1 MRTRIAA
8 LAFTAALL
16 CAAAPAVAADRGE
29 AAADERIKAQLDYQQ
44 RRTIEFRRL
53 HLRIVRDGVEV
64 YSRAVKAEDCPAPFC
79 APAGHAAGSSLR
91 IADLEGDGEREVV
104 LDLFTGGARCCL
116 LSLVFRWDGTT
127 YVPTQHDW
135 GDPAYRLRDVDGDGR
150 PEFVSGDP
158 RFSYAFSSYARS
170 AHPLVI
176 WRFAAGRF
184 EDVTRSHRAL
194 LRRDARRW
202 FRAWR
207 RARGDRDLE
216 PLGPLSAW
224 AADKARLGEWRAVR
238 RELRRALRRAWLVA
252 YRPWPQGRAY
262 VRRLERFLR
271 RRGHLG

>member
-1 MRTRIAA
+1 MAA
-8 LAFTAALL
+8 RVLLAAVCLVL
-16 CAAAPAVAADRGE
+16 CWAAPAAAVERGE
-29 AAADERIKAQLDYQQ
+29 GLADGPIEARLSYDQK
-44 RRTIEFRRL
+44 RTIEFRRIRL
-53 HLRIVRDGVEV
+53 VILREGVEV
-64 YSRAVKAEDCPAPFC
+64 HRSAVAAKDCPAPFC
-79 APAGHAAGSSLR
+79 APAGHADNRSLR
-91 IADLEGDGEREVV
+91 IADLDGDGEREVI

-116 LSLVFRWDGTT
+116 LSLVYRWDGTT
-127 YVPTQHDW
+127 YAPTQHDW

-170 AHPLVI
+170 AHPVVV
-176 WRFAAGRF
+176 WRFAGGRF

-224 AADKARLGEWRAVR
+224 AADKARLGQWKAVR
-238 RELRRALRRAWLVA
+238 RELRRALRRGWLVA
-252 YRPWPQGRAY
+252 YRPWPQGRSY